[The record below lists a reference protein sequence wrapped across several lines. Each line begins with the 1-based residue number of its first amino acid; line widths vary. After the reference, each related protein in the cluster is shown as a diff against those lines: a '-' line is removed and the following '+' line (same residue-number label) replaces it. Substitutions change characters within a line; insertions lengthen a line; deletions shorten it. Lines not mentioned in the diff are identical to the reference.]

1 MLGPVIDDSAQLTVM
16 ADSGP
21 GIAILLPRSTP
32 MYPAKAAGI
41 ARPLPRRRSASTWI
55 RRHQPAGLQQQSAAS
70 VRFLS
75 TGIVSSW
82 LVRRRTLPLS
92 DTMNIGAPRY
102 VRTEVSATP

>member
-1 MLGPVIDDSAQLTVM
+1 MLGPVTDDSGQLAVM

-21 GIAILLPRSTP
+21 GIAILLPGPTP
-32 MYPAKAAGI
+32 IYPAKAAGI
-41 ARPLPRRRSASTWI
+41 GRPLPRRRSASTSI
-55 RRHQPAGLQQQSAAS
+55 RRHQPPVLQQQSVAS

-75 TGIVSSW
+75 TGNSSSW
-82 LVRRRTLPLS
+82 LVRKRTLPLS